1 MNTPAKRAA
10 AMGRLNRAIKKIR
23 ELHAMRDWLAMGAA
37 LAAYWDAKRE
47 WEGGMSKPEIHDDDY
62 NELEYEHSLALRDIQ
77 SLSIMNFGLAN
88 DVLMKLQDKAYQLGM
103 DRGKKES
110 GSTELLDA
118 LEEAAEALELA
129 EFFERAVKARAAIAK
144 ARGEQ

>member
-47 WEGGMSKPEIHDDDY
+47 WEG
-62 NELEYEHSLALRDIQ
+62 
-77 SLSIMNFGLAN
+77 
-88 DVLMKLQDKAYQLGM
+88 V
-103 DRGKKES
+103 
-110 GSTELLDA
+110 
-118 LEEAAEALELA
+118 
-129 EFFERAVKARAAIAK
+129 V
-144 ARGEQ
+144 